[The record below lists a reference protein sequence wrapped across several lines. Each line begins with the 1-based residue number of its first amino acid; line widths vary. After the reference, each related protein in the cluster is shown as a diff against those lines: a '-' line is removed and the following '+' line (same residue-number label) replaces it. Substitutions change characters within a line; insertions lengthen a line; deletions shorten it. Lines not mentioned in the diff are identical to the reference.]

1 MRAIL
6 SALAVS
12 AVTLASAG
20 TAAAQ
25 EVAPAAAYHI
35 DLGDVSGIAYYTVAD
50 EGYRVVATLGSGAD
64 AAPVR
69 FTATLAPAQRLNIS
83 VPGAV
88 GANTQAIDIVR
99 DGDRIVVVPAEIVA
113 N

>member
-12 AVTLASAG
+12 AVTLASVDV
-20 TAAAQ
+20 AAAQ
-25 EVAPAAAYHI
+25 EIAPAAAYRI
-35 DLGDVSGIAYYTVAD
+35 DLGSVGGVAYYTVAD

-83 VPGAV
+83 VPGTA
-88 GANTQAIDIVR
+88 GAGSQAIDIVR
-99 DGDRIVVVPAEIVA
+99 DGDRIVVVPTEIVS